1 MDKQLLGF
9 LLLVLGMGAIFGIWV
24 IALRDRSKPVEMAE
38 PEKPAERPVSRAGTA
53 PYSLAPP
60 ARKEPT
66 TQAAEP
72 QPRLATVSPG
82 DASASIVV
90 EQPAGKVDDDLAR
103 THLEIAQQFFN
114 QGDFEGAV
122 EMCGL
127 VAENQLASP
136 GQVALAKQ
144 LQMEC
149 E

>member
-1 MDKQLLGF
+1 MEKQLLGF
-9 LLLVLGMGAIFGIWV
+9 LLLVLGIGAIFGIWV

-38 PEKPAERPVSRAGTA
+38 PERPAERPVSRAGTT

-60 ARKEPT
+60 ARTEPT
-66 TQAAEP
+66 AQAAEP
-72 QPRLATVSPG
+72 QPRLATVSAGEAPS
-82 DASASIVV
+82 SA
-90 EQPAGKVDDDLAR
+90 PAELPVGKADDELAR

-122 EMCGL
+122 EMCCL
-127 VAENQLASP
+127 VAENPDASP
-136 GQVALAKQ
+136 GQVALAKH